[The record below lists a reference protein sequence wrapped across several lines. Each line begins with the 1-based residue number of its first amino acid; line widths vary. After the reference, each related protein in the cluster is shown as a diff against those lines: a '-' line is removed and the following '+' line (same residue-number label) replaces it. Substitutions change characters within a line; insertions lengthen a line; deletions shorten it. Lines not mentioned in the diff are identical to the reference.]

1 MSNLTKMSWTSVY
14 LTSLQL
20 EVFYKVTGS
29 EAATRSILHPVY
41 DGSNGLKWK
50 IFSERVNLENKDL
63 NEVECPE
70 TIVKKCQEPMD
81 LDLVINEIQNK
92 QFL

>member
-1 MSNLTKMSWTSVY
+1 MSWTSVY
-14 LTSLQL
+14 LTSLEL
-20 EVFYKVTGS
+20 EVFYKVTK
-29 EAATRSILHPVY
+29 AKQLQDRILHAVY
-41 DGSNGLKWK
+41 DGPNGLKWK
-50 IFSERVNLENKDL
+50 MFSERVNLENNDL

-81 LDLVINEIQNK
+81 LDLVMNEIQNK